1 MSDTPHLLIPFA
13 ASPSD
18 GCQHALQDLALPHL
32 DRLLSRLP
40 PPVTD
45 PGDET
50 DFIPPHERALARHLG
65 LPATASTASW
75 AAWHHRQASG
85 CSSNGDDDGAAR
97 AFVTPC
103 EWRVTTEHVTVGDPA
118 ALGLD
123 EAASRELLGIVAP
136 WFAEDGIELSY
147 EQPTRWLARGAVFEG
162 LATASLDRV
171 IQRDVRAWMPD
182 AAKAR
187 VLHRLQ
193 SEMQMLLYTHAFND
207 TRAAQGRGP
216 VNSFWVHGTGSL
228 PPAIASAAPPPSAPE
243 MPLALRDAALA
254 EDWRAWRSAWQA
266 LDSGPVARLADR
278 VAAGGEARLTLCG
291 ERNALAWRT
300 GPRGFAQRIQSLF
313 RPQRFKDLGTLL

>member
-45 PGDET
+45 AGDET

-65 LPATASTASW
+65 LPATNSTAPW
-75 AAWHHRQASG
+75 AAWHQRQASDG
-85 CSSNGDDDGAAR
+85 GGDGAAR
-97 AFVTPC
+97 AFVAPC
-103 EWRVTTEHVTVGDPA
+103 EWRVTTEHVTVGDPD

-123 EAASRELLGIVAP
+123 EAASRELLAIVAP
-136 WFAEDGIELSY
+136 WFAEDGIELAY
-147 EQPTRWLARGAVFEG
+147 ERPTRWLARGAVFEG

-207 TRAAQGRGP
+207 ARAARGLGP

-228 PPAIASAAPPPSAPE
+228 PPSVSAAAPAPAPE
-243 MPLALRDAALA
+243 IEIPLTLRDAALA
-254 EDWRAWRSAWQA
+254 EDWRAWRAAWQA

-278 VAAGGEARLTLCG
+278 VAAGGAAQLILCG

-300 GPRGFAQRIQSLF
+300 GPRGFAQRLQSLF
-313 RPQRFKDLGTLL
+313 RPQRFKDAGTLL

>member
-18 GCQHALQDLALPHL
+18 GCQQALQDLALPHL
-32 DRLLSRLP
+32 DRLLARLP
-40 PPVTD
+40 PPATD

-65 LPATASTASW
+65 LPATSRLAPW
-75 AAWHHRQASG
+75 AAWHQRQAG
-85 CSSNGDDDGAAR
+85 ITGADGDGATAW

-118 ALGLD
+118 ALRLD
-123 EAASRELLGIVAP
+123 EAASRALLDIVAP
-136 WFAEDGIELSY
+136 WFAEDGIVLAY

-182 AAKAR
+182 AAQAR
-187 VLHRLQ
+187 LLHRLQ

-207 TRAAQGRGP
+207 VRAAQGLGP

-228 PPAIASAAPPPSAPE
+228 PPAAPGAAPLPSLPE
-243 MPLALRDAALA
+243 MPTALRDAALA
-254 EDWRAWRSAWQA
+254 EDWRTWRAAWQA

-278 VAAGGEARLTLCG
+278 VAAGGAARLTLCG
-291 ERNALAWRT
+291 ERSALAWQT
-300 GPRGFAQRIQSLF
+300 GPRGFVQRIQSLF
-313 RPQRFKDLGTLL
+313 RPQRMKDYGTLL